1 MENFEIKRG
10 MVFFIDMTKI
20 QPTSASGLVPT
31 KVRPYVVLSND
42 FCNQSSPTIHVAP
55 IYTKAYKDTTKKW
68 YLIPFKETDNRESA
82 VDIAS
87 IMLIPKS
94 YCKSTNYNM
103 TLTNLVRYNKNLF
116 EMIDAA
122 ICKQFAVSVIQTRPE
137 VEKTM
142 QEYPVYNAP
151 IPVVPN
157 ITLNISVNGVPVS
170 SDSVSIESNVSK
182 DDKNVSD
189 TETIKQENSASDMS
203 DSHIVLGDKENEKD
217 KTDTDNY
224 SNIKV
229 SKLRRN
235 GKRSFSKRQMNT
247 LKRFI
252 LDNHQDFNGNMTSYR
267 IGKLFGIAYTTVK
280 KYADE
285 VRSEIGAEKN
295 KDSKVHFGKKSMLP
309 EELYPEFLDF
319 YVNHTLEETLEKY
332 SKYGYK
338 KVSQIRDKVN
348 KIRRKLNSYEIKS
361 RSGKVTTVTKN
372 R

>member
-20 QPTSASGLVPT
+20 QPTSATGLVPT

-42 FCNQSSPTIHVAP
+42 LCNQSSPTIHVAP
-55 IYTKAYKDTTKKW
+55 IYTKAYKDTAKKW

-87 IMLIPKS
+87 IMLVPKA

-142 QEYPVYNAP
+142 QEHPVYNAP

-170 SDSVSIESNVSK
+170 PDSVSIESS
-182 DDKNVSD
+182 VSD
-189 TETIKQENSASDMS
+189 TDKSANDTKIIESVSNADKDYDSKIILGDTENKTDKVEASD
-203 DSHIVLGDKENEKD
+203 
-217 KTDTDNY
+217 Y

-229 SKLRRN
+229 SKFKRH
-235 GKRSFSKRQMNT
+235 GRSFSKKQINT
-247 LKRFI
+247 LKKFI
-252 LDNHQDFNGNMTSYR
+252 IDNHRDFNGDMTYYR
-267 IGKLFGIAYTTVK
+267 IGKIFGISLTAVQ
-280 KYADE
+280 KYAEEAKAD
-285 VRSEIGAEKN
+285 
-295 KDSKVHFGKKSMLP
+295 FGKSDNGKNVKHTGKPSMLP
-309 EELYPEFLDF
+309 KELYSEFLDF
-319 YVNHTLEETLEKY
+319 YVNHTMGETLEKY
-332 SKYGYK
+332 AKYGYTK
-338 KVSQIRDKVN
+338 ASQIKDKLYSIRKELNTYKVKRRNGSVATVKKN
-348 KIRRKLNSYEIKS
+348 K
-361 RSGKVTTVTKN
+361 
-372 R
+372 